1 MLRIARKKAFEMECG
16 FHWLSSHR
24 PNTII
29 KIGIRI
35 GPKSLTPYFY
45 LQIRSY

>member
-35 GPKSLTPYFY
+35 GPKKSDTLLLLTNKI
-45 LQIRSY
+45 L